1 MNRMD
6 GQMKIKQTARLQGA
20 IEGLQG
26 IQPLQKANGQK
37 IDNAVKG
44 RLREKLDAGNSYARM
59 LVQFHSG
66 TNGVTRSA

>member
-1 MNRMD
+1 MD

-26 IQPLQKANGQK
+26 IQPLQKANGQE

-44 RLREKLDAGNSYARM
+44 RLREKLDAGDSYGRK